1 MCFFIAYLNIFLY
14 LCAKFILKFII
25 MTTSEMRQAFEK
37 AYGRGAEKIYFSPG
51 RVNLIGEHTDYN
63 GGCVFPCALSF
74 GAWLLLAK
82 NNDRVLRFRSLNMPQ
97 VYEIAVDAI
106 KPQPDRAWCNY
117 ALGCIDI
124 IARRHP
130 EAKLESGYD
139 LLYFGNVPAGA
150 GLSSSAAMEV
160 VTARAFTEE
169 MVESL
174 DTQLPFGYKDD
185 KQYRTELALIGQAC
199 EHEYAG
205 VMCGVMDQFA
215 SAQGKKDH
223 AIYLNCDT
231 LEFEHVPVKLEGI
244 KVVISNT
251 HSPHHLDSG
260 AYNDRVRQ
268 CKTAVEQISKVKPIK
283 FLAEL
288 TLEDWEQVQDA
299 ITDPIAK
306 KRARHVVGE
315 VARTAE
321 AVEALKQGKIERFG
335 ELMTASH
342 VSLRDDY
349 EVTGKELD
357 SLAEAAWQVEGV
369 LGSRMTGGG
378 FGGCTV
384 SLVRDEA
391 IETFKAFVGKE
402 YEAKT
407 GLKADFYVAE
417 IGDGVARLA

>member
-1 MCFFIAYLNIFLY
+1 MCDFFRIFVPYFTNKLY
-14 LCAKFILKFII
+14 TY
-25 MTTSEMRQAFEK
+25 MSTQEMNAAFEQ
-37 AYGRGAEKIYFSPG
+37 AYGRKAEKMFFSPG

-74 GAWLLLAK
+74 GAWLLVSK
-82 NNDRVLRFRSLNMPQ
+82 NTDGVLRFRSLNMPQ
-97 VYEIAVDAI
+97 VYEIAIDRIA
-106 KPQPDRAWCNY
+106 PQPDRAWCNY

-124 IARRHP
+124 ISRRHP

-139 LLYFGNVPAGA
+139 LLYYGNVPAGA

-169 MVESL
+169 MGWK
-174 DTQLPFGYKDD
+174 DADD
-185 KQYRTELALIGQAC
+185 KKYRTELALIGQAC

-231 LEFEHVPVKLEGI
+231 LEFEHVPVKLDGI

-268 CKTAVEQISKVKPIK
+268 CHTAVEQISKVKPIK

-288 TLEDWEQVQDA
+288 TPEDWEKVEGA

-321 AVEALKQGKIERFG
+321 AVEALKKGDIVRFG

-357 SLAEAAWQVEGV
+357 SLAEAAWQVKGV

-384 SLVRDEA
+384 SLVKDEA
-391 IETFKAFVGKE
+391 IDEFKRFVGAE
-402 YEAKT
+402 YEKKT

-417 IGDGVARLA
+417 IGDGVMRLA

>member
-1 MCFFIAYLNIFLY
+1 MVHE
-14 LCAKFILKFII
+14 LKNEKLRIKINII
-25 MTTSEMRQAFEK
+25 MTTQEMNLAFEQ
-37 AYGRGAEKIYFSPG
+37 AYGKKAEKMYFSPG

-82 NNDRVLRFRSLNMPQ
+82 NNDQVLRFRSLNMPQ
-97 VYEIAVDAI
+97 TYSIPVADI

-124 IARRHP
+124 IRRRHP

-139 LLYFGNVPAGA
+139 LLYYGNVPAGA

-169 MVESL
+169 MGWK
-174 DTQLPFGYKDD
+174 DADD
-185 KQYRTELALIGQAC
+185 KKYRTELALIGQAC

-223 AIYLNCDT
+223 AIHLNCDT

-268 CKTAVEQISKVKPIK
+268 CKTAVEQISTVKPIK
-283 FLAEL
+283 HLAEL
-288 TLEDWEQVQDA
+288 TPEDWKEVEGV

-306 KRARHVVGE
+306 KRAHHVVGE

-321 AVEALKQGKIERFG
+321 AVEALKKGDIKRFG
-335 ELMTASH
+335 ELMTQSH

-357 SLAEAAWQVEGV
+357 TMAEAAWEVEGV

-384 SLVRDEA
+384 SLVKDEA
-391 IETFKAFVGKE
+391 IETFKAHVGKV
-402 YEAKT
+402 YEEKT
-407 GLKADFYVAE
+407 GLKPDFYVAE
-417 IGDGVARLA
+417 IGDGVSRLA

>member
-1 MCFFIAYLNIFLY
+1 
-14 LCAKFILKFII
+14 
-25 MTTSEMRQAFEK
+25 MTTQELQAAFEQ
-37 AYGRGAEKIYFSPG
+37 AYGRKAEKMYFAPG

-74 GAWLLLAK
+74 GAWLLIAK
-82 NNDRVLRFRSLNMPQ
+82 NGDQVLRFRSLNMPQ
-97 VYEIAVDAI
+97 EYAI
-106 KPQPDRAWCNY
+106 PVSAIRPQPDRAWCNY

-169 MVESL
+169 MGVNRNN
-174 DTQLPFGYKDD
+174 D
-185 KQYRTELALIGQAC
+185 KAYRTELALIGQAC

-260 AYNDRVRQ
+260 AYNDRVHQ
-268 CKTAVEQISKVKPIK
+268 CHTAVEQISKVHPIK
-283 FLAEL
+283 HLAEL
-288 TLEDWEQVQDA
+288 SEDDWREVESA

-315 VARTAE
+315 VARTAA
-321 AVEALKQGKIERFG
+321 AVEALKRGEIAYFG

-349 EVTGKELD
+349 EVTGPELD
-357 SLAEAAWQVEGV
+357 ALAEAAWQVEGV

-384 SLVRDEA
+384 SLVKDEA
-391 IETFKAFVGKE
+391 IETFKAFVGAE
-402 YEAKT
+402 YEKKT

-417 IGDGVARLA
+417 IGDGVSRLC

>member
-1 MCFFIAYLNIFLY
+1 
-14 LCAKFILKFII
+14 
-25 MTTSEMRQAFEK
+25 MTTQEMKAAFEQ
-37 AYGRGAEKIYFSPG
+37 AYGKKAEKVYFSPG

-74 GAWLLLAK
+74 GAWLLIAK
-82 NNDRVLRFRSLNMPQ
+82 NEDKVLRFRSLNMPQ
-97 VYEIAVDAI
+97 TYEIAIDAI
-106 KPQPDRAWCNY
+106 APQGDRAWCNY
-117 ALGCIDI
+117 ALGCIEI

-130 EAKLESGYD
+130 EAKLQSGYD

-160 VTARAFTEE
+160 VTARAFSEE
-169 MVESL
+169 M
-174 DTQLPFGYKDD
+174 GYMPADEKA
-185 KQYRTELALIGQAC
+185 YRTELALIGQAC

-268 CKTAVEQISKVKPIK
+268 CHTAVEQISKVKPIK

-288 TLEDWEQVQDA
+288 TEEDWKEVEGA

-315 VARTAE
+315 VARTAA
-321 AVEALKQGKIERFG
+321 AVEALKKGEIAYFG

-357 SLAEAAWQVEGV
+357 TLAEAAWQVEGV

-384 SLVRDEA
+384 SLVKDEA
-391 IETFKAFVGKE
+391 IEKFKAFVGAE

-417 IGDGVARLA
+417 IGDGVTRLE